1 MRNGLFAERAGSVRR
16 RWRHEAHVDRH
27 MAAARYDV
35 GAVAPFDLSER
46 DCRASQ
52 LGMLGQLIHGIAYIR
67 DGLCHAGNR
76 IGALP
81 GRACMRRDT
90 AHIKLEPGTSLV
102 RLTDEA
108 VCGLAV
114 EDPAVAP
121 EPASVDGSLDITHEV
136 LFVDCADKGK
146 GALREP
152 ALPAYGVQKVARCKK
167 GAGKATLH
175 VAGPSAIEPAIFV
188 AIVFGIF
195 LKQIRKLFPPVV
207 TGTVVFCIG
216 LSLYTVAIGYMAGG
230 KGSANFGSA
239 QNWIVAI
246 ITLVACVYFDNF
258 TKGVTKLGSLLFG
271 MLVGYAVALC
281 FSMVDFSDVASAGWF
296 QLPTVMPFEVK
307 FLPSAIASISII
319 YVAASVQA
327 IGDFSGASMGGM
339 DRGPTDQEL
348 AGGIISQGILSIVGA
363 VFGALPTS
371 TYGQNVG
378 IVTQTRVIN
387 KHVFTAAAPILIAVG
402 LMPKLAAVLSDIPQ
416 AVIGDATVNVFS
428 TITMTG
434 IRILSQKGLTPRN
447 ASIAGLLVALGM
459 GIAMTD
465 GCLAGPGMPE
475 WISSVFGDSAMI
487 VTAIV
492 AIIPN
497 LVLSKGGPDS
507 DVVEAVKGAQQIA
520 REGVSALYESAAKGT
535 PAVEL
540 QQEKM
545 EKQKKE

>member
-1 MRNGLFAERAGSVRR
+1 MAESTKDSVLFQREGKPPAGELLPLALQHVVAAVVGIITPAIIVANTCGLTADEKTMLIQVSLVMAGLITLVQAHPLFNGKIGSGLPSIMGASFAYVPTLTSIGGSF
-16 RWRHEAHVDRH
+16 
-27 MAAARYDV
+27 
-35 GAVAPFDLSER
+35 G
-46 DCRASQ
+46 
-52 LGMLGQLIHGIAYIR
+52 
-67 DGLCHAGNR
+67 
-76 IGALP
+76 IGAIIGAELI
-81 GRACMRRDT
+81 G
-90 AHIKLEPGTSLV
+90 
-102 RLTDEA
+102 
-108 VCGLAV
+108 GL
-114 EDPAVAP
+114 
-121 EPASVDGSLDITHEV
+121 
-136 LFVDCADKGK
+136 
-146 GALREP
+146 
-152 ALPAYGVQKVARCKK
+152 
-167 GAGKATLH
+167 
-175 VAGPSAIEPAIFV
+175 V

-246 ITLVACVYFDNF
+246 ITLVACVYFGNF

-281 FSMVDFSDVASAGWF
+281 FGMVNFSDVASAGWF
-296 QLPTVMPFEVK
+296 QLPSVMPFEVK
-307 FLPSAIASISII
+307 FVPSAIASISII
-319 YVAASVQA
+319 YVVASVQA

-339 DRGPTDQEL
+339 DREPTDQEL
-348 AGGIISQGILSIVGA
+348 AGGIISQGILSIIGA

-387 KHVFTAAAPILIAVG
+387 RNVFTTAALILIAAG
-402 LMPKLAAVLSDIPQ
+402 LLPKFAALLSGIPQ
-416 AVIGDATVNVFS
+416 AVIGGATVNVFG

-447 ASIAGLLVALGM
+447 ASIAGLSVALGM
-459 GIAMTD
+459 GIALTS

-475 WISSVFGDSAMI
+475 WISEVFGDSAVI

-492 AIIPN
+492 AIILN
-497 LVLSKGGPDS
+497 LVLPKGGPDS

-520 REGVSALYESAAKGT
+520 QEGVSALYESAAKGT